1 MTDGTT
7 QSTEDQD
14 YKLVGIA
21 DGELE
26 STIAMPA
33 PQADKLITTMQSSI
47 IWTPRFILIFGLTL
61 VVGLSLATLLTEG
74 WMNRY
79 YAGEWILLSYI
90 VLLSGGWIAV
100 IARARSP
107 WMRIGGIFGCTWGLL
122 TGISYVLS
130 LLTVD
135 PQSPI
140 IAHLNAATNSALLGA
155 YICFSITRTPLRR
168 WDTLFFRFA
177 PIIGG
182 CIIILIFL
190 LIPTEDRSLSKLEST
205 IAGVTLYLCL
215 LVWWLRS
222 SCWKTQ
228 PGPTFLFGLAPVILL
243 ILAIPGAITPD
254 ANFFYTQVMLLSV
267 MLGILRIV
275 QGEIRLSAP
284 V

>member
-1 MTDGTT
+1 MTDSTA

-14 YKLVGIA
+14 YKIASIA
-21 DGELE
+21 DGAA
-26 STIAMPA
+26 IAMPEL
-33 PQADKLITTMQSSI
+33 PSGKLITATQSPI

-61 VVGLSLATLLTEG
+61 VVGLSAATLLTEG
-74 WMNRY
+74 WMNKY

-100 IARARSP
+100 ITRARSP
-107 WMRIGGIFGCTWGLL
+107 WIRIGGIFGCTWGFL
-122 TGISYVLS
+122 TGISYLLS
-130 LLTVD
+130 LLPVD

-155 YICFSITRTPLRR
+155 YICFSITRTSVRR

-190 LIPTEDRSLSKLEST
+190 LIPAEDRSLSKLEST

-215 LVWWLRS
+215 LVWWLRP

-267 MLGILRIV
+267 LLGILRIV
-275 QGEIRLSAP
+275 QGEIRLTAP
-284 V
+284 D

>member
-1 MTDGTT
+1 MTDGAT

-14 YKLVGIA
+14 QKIASIA
-21 DGELE
+21 DSELE
-26 STIAMPA
+26 STIDTPE
-33 PQADKLITTMQSSI
+33 PQPGTLITTAQSSI

-61 VVGLSLATLLTEG
+61 VVVLSAASLLTEG
-74 WMNRY
+74 WTNKY
-79 YAGEWILLSYI
+79 YPGEWVLLSYI

-100 IARARSP
+100 IARTRSP
-107 WMRIGGIFGCTWGLL
+107 WMRIGGIFGGIWGFL
-122 TGISYVLS
+122 TGTSYILS
-130 LLTVD
+130 LLSVD

-155 YICFSITRTPLRR
+155 YICFSINRTSFRR

-190 LIPTEDRSLSKLEST
+190 LIPAQNRSLSSLEST

-215 LVWWLRS
+215 LVWWLRP

-228 PGPTFLFGLAPVILL
+228 PGPTFLFGIAPVIQL
-243 ILAIPGAITPD
+243 ILAIPGAITLD
-254 ANFFYTQVMLLSV
+254 ANLFFTQVMLLSV
-267 MLGILRIV
+267 LLGILRVV
-275 QGEIRLSAP
+275 QGEIRLTLP
-284 V
+284 G

>member
-7 QSTEDQD
+7 QSTENQD
-14 YKLVGIA
+14 YKIASIA
-21 DGELE
+21 DREPEGA
-26 STIAMPA
+26 IVMPE
-33 PQADKLITTMQSSI
+33 PQSGKLITTTQSPI

-61 VVGLSLATLLTEG
+61 VAGLSTATLLTEG
-74 WMNRY
+74 WLNKF

-90 VLLSGGWIAV
+90 ALLSGGWIAV
-100 IARARSP
+100 MVRARSP
-107 WMRIGGIFGCTWGLL
+107 WMRIGGIFGGIWGFL
-122 TGISYVLS
+122 TGISYILG

-135 PQSPI
+135 PHSPI

-182 CIIILIFL
+182 CTIILIFL
-190 LIPTEDRSLSKLEST
+190 LIPAVDRSLSKLEST

-215 LVWWLRS
+215 LVWWLRP
-222 SCWKTQ
+222 SCWKAQ

-243 ILAIPGAITPD
+243 ILAIPGAITTD
-254 ANFFYTQVMLLSV
+254 ANFFYTQVMLLSTL
-267 MLGILRIV
+267 LGILRVV
-275 QGEIRLSAP
+275 QGENRLTAP
-284 V
+284 G